1 MKKQQT
7 FIQSVKHALNG
18 MTYFFLHERNGKL
31 QLCIAITVV
40 TIAVGL
46 GVSTT
51 EWGTLLLCIA
61 FVISAEMVN
70 SAIERLCDVVQEE
83 YHPVIK
89 IVKDVAAGAVLFI
102 SIVAVIIGCI
112 IFFPK
117 LIYLF

>member
-1 MKKQQT
+1 MKQQQT
-7 FIQSVKHALNG
+7 FLQSVKHALNG

-40 TIAVGL
+40 AIAVGL
-46 GVSTT
+46 GVSAT
-51 EWGTLLLCIA
+51 EWLILLLCFA
-61 FVISAEMVN
+61 LVMGAEMVN

-112 IFFPK
+112 IFLHK
-117 LIYLF
+117 I